1 MQPSNSLIALGIG
14 TVLAVSAS
22 APLQAAPLVI
32 RQASA
37 DSIRAGNK
45 NSDALKSSRD
55 AIAPDAAKV
64 KSHSQDNSQGNPKG
78 EDAPKSAQLGA
89 ETGFKVA
96 ESAMRSVNLAS
107 KDPSAQISQSSSEV
121 EPSEAKPSEAKPSET
136 KPSETK
142 PPESAPPESAP
153 SMEMEMPQATP
164 AAPADLS
171 QPSYNL
177 DTNSSNEPAPEYLN
191 PDPNPLSFPTQPE
204 EVQIVGTQPL
214 TLKQT
219 IELAIRNSRSIQE
232 SRLTLERT
240 QAALRESEAQN
251 FPTVAANAG
260 LTFSAQ
266 DRAVANATNTG
277 FNGTSSTNSTSL
289 SATVQTSY
297 SVFTSGQRS
306 AAIRASRGQV
316 RFQELQLESDTEQLI
331 LDVTNNY
338 YDLQGAIEQVRIARD
353 TLTQAEQSLRD
364 AQALERAG
372 VGTRFDVLQAEVD
385 RANAQQ
391 DLTQQ
396 ISQQEIARR
405 QIVQQLGLS
414 QSVDITAADPIVPA
428 GVWDLSLEQSIVL
441 AYKNRAELEQQLVQ
455 REISTQNRRRA
466 LAQLGPQ
473 VTLQASSGVSRT
485 LDTNPGAVYEGFLPN
500 FSATVGVNWTL
511 FDGGQARAQADQQES
526 NIAIAE
532 NQFASNRE
540 QIRFQVEQAY
550 STLRSSFDNIQV
562 TALAVQNATEALRLA
577 RLRFQ
582 AGVGTQTDVLQQQT
596 ALTRAEVNSLTAI
609 LNYNRAIASLQR
621 QISNYPDGNL
631 ANTP

>member
-14 TVLAVSAS
+14 TVLAVCAS
-22 APLQAAPLVI
+22 APMQAAPLVI

-37 DSIRAGNK
+37 DSIRTGNK

-55 AIAPDAAKV
+55 AIAPDAAKA
-64 KSHSQDNSQGNPKG
+64 KPYSQDNSQGSSQGNPEG
-78 EDAPKSAQLGA
+78 ADAPKSIQLGS
-89 ETGFKVA
+89 ETSSKEAKVA
-96 ESAMRSVNLAS
+96 IRSVDSAS

-121 EPSEAKPSEAKPSET
+121 KPSEAKPSE
-136 KPSETK
+136 
-142 PPESAPPESAP
+142 SAPLESAP
-153 SMEMEMPQATP
+153 SMEMPQAAP
-164 AAPADLS
+164 VAPADLS

-240 QAALRESEAQN
+240 QASLREAEAQN
-251 FPTVAANAG
+251 FPTVAANGG

-277 FNGTSSTNSTSL
+277 FDGTSSTNSTSL

-485 LDTNPGAVYEGFLPN
+485 LDTNQGAVYEGFLPN

-631 ANTP
+631 ADTP

>member
-1 MQPSNSLIALGIG
+1 MQPPTSLITLGLGAAVALC
-14 TVLAVSAS
+14 AA
-22 APLQAAPLVI
+22 APTQAAPLVI

-37 DSIRAGNK
+37 DLTHVKDKKTALLATARSAAEAG
-45 NSDALKSSRD
+45 
-55 AIAPDAAKV
+55 AIAPAKG
-64 KSHSQDNSQGNPKG
+64 QGATLYAQNPQP
-78 EDAPKSAQLGA
+78 EEPQP
-89 ETGFKVA
+89 E
-96 ESAMRSVNLAS
+96 E
-107 KDPSAQISQSSSEV
+107 SQSE
-121 EPSEAKPSEAKPSET
+121 KPQAEESQPEKPQAE
-136 KPSETK
+136 
-142 PPESAPPESAP
+142 ESP
-153 SMEMEMPQATP
+153 SMELPQAEESQAEESP
-164 AAPADLS
+164 SMELPQAAPEDPGEDDASSAAD
-171 QPSYNL
+171 
-177 DTNSSNEPAPEYLN
+177 TGSSDEPAPEYLN

-219 IELAIRNSRSIQE
+219 IELAIRNSRSLQE

-240 QAALRESEAQN
+240 QAALREAEAQN
-251 FPTVAANAG
+251 LPTVSANAD

-266 DRAVANATNTG
+266 DQAVTNATGTG
-277 FNGTSSTNSTSL
+277 FDGTRSTNSTSL
-289 SATVQTSY
+289 SAAVQASY
-297 SVFTSGQRS
+297 ALFTSGQRS
-306 AAIRASRGQV
+306 ASIRASAGQV

-338 YDLQGAIEQVRIARD
+338 YDLQGTIEQVRIARD

-385 RANAQQ
+385 RANAEQ

-441 AYKNRAELEQQLVQ
+441 AYRNRAELEQQLVQ
-455 REISTQNRRRA
+455 REISVQNRRRA
-466 LAQLGPQ
+466 LAQLKPQ

-485 LDTNPGAVYEGFLPN
+485 LDTNQGLVYEGFLPN
-500 FSATVGVNWTL
+500 FSAAVGVNWTI
-511 FDGGQARAQADQQES
+511 FDGGQSRAQADQSEA

-596 ALTRAEVNSLTAI
+596 ALTQAEVNSLTAI
-609 LNYNRAIASLQR
+609 LNYNRALASLQR
-621 QISNYPDGNL
+621 QISNFPEGNL
-631 ANTP
+631 ADTP